1 MTEVKDSPAT
11 VDVLS
16 WFGRTALELIG
27 QGGLGYS
34 LDNLNTPA
42 RNEYGEAIK
51 KFL

>member
-1 MTEVKDSPAT
+1 MSEIGDSATT
-11 VDVLS
+11 VDILG

-34 LDNLNTPA
+34 LDTLTTPTP
-42 RNEYGEAIK
+42 NDYGEALK